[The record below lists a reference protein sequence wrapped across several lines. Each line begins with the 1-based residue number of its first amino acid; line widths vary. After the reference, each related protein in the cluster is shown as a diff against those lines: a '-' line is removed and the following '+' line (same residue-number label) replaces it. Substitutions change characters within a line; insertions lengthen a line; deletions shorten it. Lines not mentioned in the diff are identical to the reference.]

1 MTKNQM
7 KLSANAEE
15 IFKDME
21 NQYSRCITRV
31 YEKKYFQA
39 VLDAYLITGYED
51 AIFNAEMTG
60 NINNK
65 DTKYLLKLLREFV
78 MDIYNKLK
86 GIEVMKNA

>member
-1 MTKNQM
+1 M
-7 KLSANAEE
+7 KLSLNAEA

-39 VLDAYLITGYED
+39 ALDAYLITGYED

-65 DTKYLLKLLREFV
+65 ETKYLLKLLREFV

-86 GIEVMKNA
+86 GIEVMKDA

>member
-1 MTKNQM
+1 M
-7 KLSANAEE
+7 KLSANAEA
-15 IFKDME
+15 IYKDME

-39 VLDAYLITGYED
+39 ALDAYLITGYED
-51 AIFNAEMTG
+51 AILNAEMTS

-65 DTKYLLKLLREFV
+65 DTKYLLKLLREYV

-86 GIEVMKNA
+86 ESEVMKNA